1 MTAAPLYLYDDVT
14 ARAFEPFTV
23 TRPVS
28 ELRAGAGIIRQRWER
43 ATGSIATG
51 FVSAPWLADFEEE
64 SAPPATPPDAV
75 LPAGSI
81 VANSRCVI
89 ALAEVLATRDRLWVC
104 DGHVAAVR
112 LARDVRADALADG
125 TLTLES
131 LATADR
137 ECSVAGRWLGAPWDL
152 VAQLSAQLRDDI
164 PAVASTLRTASLM
177 YDALGPFTLTVEEG
191 ATIEPYV
198 LFDTTAGPV
207 LIRRGATIS
216 AFTRLVGPCYVG
228 HDTVIV
234 SDRVANCAIG
244 ARSKIRGEFS
254 SSIVL
259 GHSNKGHTGF
269 VGHSY
274 IGRWVNLGA
283 GTTTSNLKNTY
294 GSVQMWTPSGQRDT
308 GQQFLGTL
316 FGDHAKSGI
325 GTMLTT
331 GSVVGAGA
339 NLFGDARPPKYVPPF
354 AWGHEEPFRRFDADK
369 FLAVVERAMQ
379 RRGATL
385 GDGARRQLARA
396 HAERA
401 PRE

>member
-1 MTAAPLYLYDDVT
+1 MTALYVYDDAT
-14 ARAFEPFTV
+14 ARTFEPFTV

-28 ELRAGAGIIRQRWER
+28 ELRAGIGIIRQRWER
-43 ATGSIATG
+43 ATGLTARGSL
-51 FVSAPWLADFEEE
+51 SAPWLVDFEEE
-64 SAPPATPPDAV
+64 GAPGGVAAGVT
-75 LPAGSI
+75 LPAGAI
-81 VANSRCVI
+81 VAHSRCVV
-89 ALAEVLATRDRLWVC
+89 AFSEVLATRDRVWTC
-104 DGHVAAVR
+104 DGRVAAVR
-112 LARDVRADALADG
+112 LDRDVRADAFADG
-125 TLTLES
+125 SLTLES
-131 LATADR
+131 LASADR
-137 ECSVAGRWLGAPWDL
+137 PCTIAGRWLAAPWDL
-152 VAQLSAQLRDDI
+152 VAQLSAQLADDI
-164 PAVASTLRTASLM
+164 PAVASRLRTASLM

-191 ATIEPYV
+191 AIVEPYV
-198 LFDTTAGPV
+198 LFDTTAGPIV
-207 LIRRGATIS
+207 IRRGATIS

-228 HDTVIV
+228 HDAVIV
-234 SDRVANCAIG
+234 GDRVANCAIG
-244 ARSKIRGEFS
+244 AKSKIRGEIS

-294 GSVQMWTPSGQRDT
+294 GSVQMWTPSGVRET

-316 FGDHAKSGI
+316 FGDHAKTGI

-354 AWGHEEPFRRFDADK
+354 AWGHDEPFQPFACDK
-369 FLAVVERAMQ
+369 FLAVAERMMT
-379 RRGATL
+379 RRGVAL
-385 GDGARRQLARA
+385 GERARRQLERA

-401 PRE
+401 PRR